1 MTRIS
6 RIERAPGEAPPVV
19 RDVADFQK
27 LREIGAQ
34 FLAAEVPREQT
45 EREFIT
51 VLAGLLDAEACA
63 LAVKRDGKLVLR
75 DMVLDQPLADRR
87 AVLSSELRLV
97 AASTI
102 RDQRSIA
109 EPCESIAGRIMLAAP
124 SVSGAYVLLTVV
136 RGNSA
141 KLAGYRAT
149 LELAALVLNVGQ
161 QSDAQQLA
169 VAADAVLGLKP
180 TELSAASL
188 RELFGA
194 TMVVISGRRGR
205 VADISPSSTLNKD
218 SPAGRLIAEA
228 FARPSTDSP
237 QTEAPEI
244 AAALNASAARMLGTD
259 RPNFRILVATPGGAF
274 EHLSQA
280 HWAAIARMLPVSRK
294 LMSAAAS
301 RSQVGILKRLPA
313 LVVIAALLG
322 VMAIPIED
330 RIRADAFLEPD
341 GKRFV
346 TAQFSAILAE
356 TLVKPGDSVAAGDV
370 LGRLEGEALQ
380 LARTAADTRAD
391 DAARRR
397 DTALRAKEIAAAELS
412 RLDER
417 SAIAERDLLDWRLE
431 RLELRAPIDG
441 VVLASNLEDS
451 AGAPVR
457 EGDLI
462 FEISPL
468 DKLRVRI
475 DIPIVDLARLP
486 EDPAA
491 VLVLDGKDSDI
502 EIELGSLSPQPRAIV
517 SEGETV
523 LPHDATILNESGELR
538 PGQKGLVIV
547 PTGEA
552 RIGEILFRRA
562 WIRMS
567 RWLR

>member
-6 RIERAPGEAPPVV
+6 RIERAPGEGPPVA
-19 RDVADFQK
+19 RDVAEYQR

-34 FLAAEVPREQT
+34 FVAAEVPREQT

-75 DMVLDQPLADRR
+75 DMVLDQLLADRR

-97 AASTI
+97 AASTL

-109 EPCESIAGRIMLAAP
+109 EPCESIAGRIVLAAP
-124 SVSGAYVLLTVV
+124 STSGAYVVLAVV

-149 LELAALVLNVGQ
+149 LELASLVLNVGQ
-161 QSDAQQLA
+161 KSDAQNLEA
-169 VAADAVLGLKP
+169 AADAVLGLKP
-180 TELSAASL
+180 AELSATSL
-188 RELFGA
+188 RSMFGA
-194 TMVVISGRRGR
+194 TTVVISGRRGR
-205 VADISPSSTLNKD
+205 VADISPSSALNKD
-218 SPAGRLIAEA
+218 SPAGRLISQALSK
-228 FARPSTDSP
+228 PSADAP
-237 QTEAPEI
+237 QAEAPEI
-244 AAALNASAARMLGTD
+244 AAALKAPAVRILGTD
-259 RPNFRILVATPGGAF
+259 RPSFRIIVVSPGGVF
-274 EHLSQA
+274 EHLSSE
-280 HWAAIARMLPVSRK
+280 HWTAIARMLPLSRK
-294 LMSAAAS
+294 QASAGAS
-301 RSQVGILKRLPA
+301 KSQISIFKRLPA
-313 LVVIAALLG
+313 LLTIIALLG
-322 VMAIPIED
+322 VMAVPIED

-341 GKRFV
+341 GKRYV

-356 TLVKPGDSVAAGDV
+356 TIARPGDNVAAGDL

-380 LARTAADTRAD
+380 LARTAANARAD

-417 SAIAERDLLDWRLE
+417 SAVAERDLLDWRLE
-431 RLELRAPIDG
+431 RLDLRTPIDG

-468 DKLRVRI
+468 DQLRVRI
-475 DIPIVDLARLP
+475 EIPVVDLARLP

-502 EIELGSLSPQPRAIV
+502 EIELGSLSPQPRATV
-517 SEGETV
+517 AEGETV
-523 LPHDATILNESGELR
+523 LPHNATILNEDGELR

-547 PTGEA
+547 PTGTA